1 MGTIKVVARR
11 KCHREARPKPPS
23 KRGVKRAHPS
33 PSSFQSDN
41 KTMGADL
48 ITYIGVGPGTIEA
61 DASDTETIIQEV
73 KALQDRVEGHA
84 DRLIV
89 EGETDLEDAP
99 LPQNGADQSVS
110 IPLDLGGDSERLEE
124 ISSQEKIE
132 ASENPTRLRKRALTF
147 SGLGNFSVVLGA
159 DREAIEETITEFV
172 ETWNGEIPW
181 RNVAYRSLPGDQ
193 ERKVVVAGERSMG
206 DEPGGAY
213 QVMKKAYAMGIAQYF
228 GCQ

>member
-1 MGTIKVVARR
+1 
-11 KCHREARPKPPS
+11 
-23 KRGVKRAHPS
+23 
-33 PSSFQSDN
+33 
-41 KTMGADL
+41 MGADL